1 MAWSM
6 TNLAL
11 GTNEIEFWN
20 GVAADRWVT
29 HQAEL
34 DARIAVYGRA
44 AIDALRPVA
53 GERVLDVGCG
63 CGDTVLTLAERV
75 GAAGRVVGL
84 DVSRRMLERARERAR
99 GATHVDLALED
110 AAVYRPSEP
119 FDAICSRFGVMF
131 FAKPVA
137 AFANLRS
144 TLRPGGRMAFVCWR
158 AIAENPWAAVPL
170 GAALSVV
177 PPPPPAPEGAPGP
190 FAFAD
195 EARVRAVLG
204 EAGFADVTVTP
215 FDAPML
221 LGETLEA
228 ALRYASEM
236 GPAARLMSDLSPAD
250 SARVM
255 AALEAAL
262 APHGPRVALTG
273 AVWVVS
279 ARRPD

>member
-1 MAWSM
+1 M

-44 AIDALRPVA
+44 AIDALQPA
-53 GERVLDVGCG
+53 PGERVLDVGCG
-63 CGDTVLTLAERV
+63 CGDTVLSLAERV
-75 GAAGRVVGL
+75 GAGGRVVGL

-99 GATHVDLALED
+99 GIAHVELTLED
-110 AAVYRPSEP
+110 AAAYRPSAP
-119 FDAICSRFGVMF
+119 FDAVCSRFGVMF
-131 FAKPVA
+131 FSDPVG
-137 AFANLRS
+137 AFANLCAA
-144 TLRPGGRMAFVCWR
+144 LRPGGRMAFACWR
-158 AIAENPWAAVPL
+158 AISENPWASVPL
-170 GAALSVV
+170 GAALSIV

-195 EARVRAVLG
+195 AARVRRVLG
-204 EAGFADVTVTP
+204 EAGFTDVSLSP

-221 LGETLEA
+221 LGETLEG

-236 GPAARLMSDLSPAD
+236 GPAARLTNDLSPAD
-250 SARVM
+250 AARVK

-262 APHGPRVALTG
+262 APHGPRVALGG
-273 AVWVVS
+273 AVWVVT
-279 ARRPD
+279 ARRPL